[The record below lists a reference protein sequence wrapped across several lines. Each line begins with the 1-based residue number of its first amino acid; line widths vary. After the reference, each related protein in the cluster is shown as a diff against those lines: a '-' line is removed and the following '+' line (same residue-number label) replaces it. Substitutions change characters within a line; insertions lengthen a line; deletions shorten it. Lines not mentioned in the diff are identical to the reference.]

1 MKKRHI
7 SILVVGL
14 LFIIIYVVSVFAGP
28 TLQPVKPASTLK
40 PPPSIQKPITTK
52 KPTTKGPQRPPQPQV
67 TKGKVPDI
75 PKVWGDLVSSQFLMD
90 GSYLTFTF
98 SDKNGVIRVATFKK
112 KNDTEEIQ
120 LFNLL
125 IFNRTDKNDLKL
137 VVESKPV
144 VVPKP
149 VVEPQPVVVPEPEKK
164 EEK

>member
-1 MKKRHI
+1 MKKNYI

-14 LFIIIYVVSVFAGP
+14 LFMILYVVSVFAGP
-28 TLQPVKPASTLK
+28 TAVPMKPATTLK
-40 PPPSIQKPITTK
+40 PPPSIQKPTQSKRPVTTK
-52 KPTTKGPQRPPQPQV
+52 SPARPTQPQV

-75 PKVWGDLVSSQFLMD
+75 PKVWGNLVSSQFLMD

-112 KNDTEEIQ
+112 KNDTDEIQ

-125 IFNRTDKNDLKL
+125 IFNRTDKNDLKP

-149 VVEPQPVVVPEPEKK
+149 VPEPKPVTEPDKK
-164 EEK
+164 EE

>member
-1 MKKRHI
+1 MKKKYI

-14 LFIIIYVVSVFAGP
+14 LFLILYVASVFAGP

-40 PPPSIQKPITTK
+40 PPPSIQKPSTK
-52 KPTTKGPQRPPQPQV
+52 RPPTTTKGPERPTQPQV

-112 KNDTEEIQ
+112 KNDTDEIQ

-125 IFNRTDKNDLKL
+125 IFNRTDKNDLKP
-137 VVESKPV
+137 VVESKPIVESKPV
-144 VVPKP
+144 VEPKP
-149 VVEPQPVVVPEPEKK
+149 VPEPVKK
-164 EEK
+164 EK